1 MKKEKKSSYSCLLVL
16 AILFRAAETVPAY
29 VNLFYFNTT
38 SNSTVTEQC
47 ECGVYGANSPLGMAT
62 GLVGVP
68 KSANLQAC
76 ESNMEFTVTEAP
88 WIALIE
94 RGNCRFSEKIKL
106 AAKKGAEA
114 VVIYN
119 APESGSYLI
128 PMAHSGA
135 SDIVAIMISNLKGLD
150 ILRRIEKGFQVTM
163 VIEVGKKHA
172 PWMNHYSIFFVSVSF
187 FIVTAATVGYF
198 IFYSARRFRVARAQ
212 NRRESLPEHVI
223 LSGDFARAVLS
234 PAFFPGLPRQLKA
247 DAKKAIGQLQLRT
260 LKQGDK
266 EIGPDGDSCAVCI
279 EVYKPND
286 VVRILTCNHLFHKTC
301 IDPWLL
307 EHRTCPMC
315 KLDILK
321 ALGIEVDIED
331 GAESFQTTV
340 SNEASNRASLN
351 EEDNRSETA
360 SSGYASVQGTDEPTL
375 EEHASSEHDNL
386 YLVNN
391 ESQSPE
397 VEVLPHLDN
406 PSFETDETRVQEIKS

>member
-1 MKKEKKSSYSCLLVL
+1 MKKENKSSYSCLLVV

-29 VNLFYFNTT
+29 VTLFYFNNT
-38 SNSTVTEQC
+38 SNSTVTEYC
-47 ECGVYGANSPLGMAT
+47 ECGMYGANSPLGTAT
-62 GLVGVP
+62 GLVGIP

-76 ESNMEFTVTEAP
+76 DSNTEFTVTEAP

-119 APESGSYLI
+119 APESGGYPI

-135 SDIVAIMISNLKGLD
+135 GDIVAIMISNLQGLD

-212 NRRESLPEHVI
+212 NRRE
-223 LSGDFARAVLS
+223 
-234 PAFFPGLPRQLKA
+234 RQLKA

-321 ALGIEVDIED
+321 ALGIEVDIEE

-375 EEHASSEHDNL
+375 EHASSEHDNL
-386 YLVNN
+386 HLVNN
-391 ESQSPE
+391 ESHSPA

-406 PSFETDETRVQEIKS
+406 PSFEADETRVQEIKS

>member
-1 MKKEKKSSYSCLLVL
+1 MPSSAALLALGALLWLGSQPPGRAAAAQAMWTAWLNVSWREPGGGNRSGWNASESGLFGQDSPLQRAAGLLVQPDGLNACSPRTNFSEAGAGQAWL
-16 AILFRAAETVPAY
+16 ALIQRGGGCTFADKIRRAAER
-29 VNLFYFNTT
+29 
-38 SNSTVTEQC
+38 
-47 ECGVYGANSPLGMAT
+47 GAA
-62 GLVGVP
+62 
-68 KSANLQAC
+68 
-76 ESNMEFTVTEAP
+76 
-88 WIALIE
+88 
-94 RGNCRFSEKIKL
+94 
-106 AAKKGAEA
+106 GA
-114 VVIYN
+114 VIYN
-119 APESGSYLI
+119 YRGTGNEVL
-128 PMAHSGA
+128 PMSHAGA

-212 NRRESLPEHVI
+212 NRRE
-223 LSGDFARAVLS
+223 
-234 PAFFPGLPRQLKA
+234 RQLKA

>member
-1 MKKEKKSSYSCLLVL
+1 MKKENKSSYSCLLVV

-62 GLVGVP
+62 GLVGIP

-76 ESNMEFTVTEAP
+76 ESNTEFTVTEAP

-119 APESGSYLI
+119 APESGNYLI
-128 PMAHSGA
+128 PMAHTGA

-212 NRRESLPEHVI
+212 NRRE
-223 LSGDFARAVLS
+223 
-234 PAFFPGLPRQLKA
+234 RQLKA

-340 SNEASNRASLN
+340 SNEASNRVSLN

-386 YLVNN
+386 HLVNN

>member
-1 MKKEKKSSYSCLLVL
+1 MKKENKSGYSCLLVV

-47 ECGVYGANSPLGMAT
+47 ECGVYGANSPLGTAT
-62 GLVGVP
+62 GLVGIP

-76 ESNMEFTVTEAP
+76 DSNTEFTVTEAP

-94 RGNCRFSEKIKL
+94 RGYCRFSEKIKL

-119 APESGSYLI
+119 APESGGYPI

-135 SDIVAIMISNLKGLD
+135 GDIVAIMISNLKGLD
-150 ILRRIEKGFQVTM
+150 ILRRIEKGLQVTM

-212 NRRESLPEHVI
+212 NRRE
-223 LSGDFARAVLS
+223 
-234 PAFFPGLPRQLKA
+234 RQLKA

-266 EIGPDGDSCAVCI
+266 EIGPEGDSCAVCI

-386 YLVNN
+386 HLVNN
-391 ESQSPE
+391 DSQSPE

-406 PSFETDETRVQEIKS
+406 PSFEADETRVQEIKS

>member
-1 MKKEKKSSYSCLLVL
+1 MLSSAALLALGALLWLGPQPPARAAAAQAVWTAWLNVSWREPGGGGNRSGWNASESGLFGQDSPLQRAAGLLVQPDGPDGLNACSPL
-16 AILFRAAETVPAY
+16 ANFSEAGAGQAWLALIQRGGGCTFADKIRLAAER
-29 VNLFYFNTT
+29 
-38 SNSTVTEQC
+38 
-47 ECGVYGANSPLGMAT
+47 GAA
-62 GLVGVP
+62 
-68 KSANLQAC
+68 
-76 ESNMEFTVTEAP
+76 
-88 WIALIE
+88 
-94 RGNCRFSEKIKL
+94 
-106 AAKKGAEA
+106 GA
-114 VVIYN
+114 VIYN
-119 APESGSYLI
+119 SRGTGDEML
-128 PMAHSGA
+128 PMSHPGA
-135 SDIVAIMISNLKGLD
+135 GDIVAIMISNLKGLE

-198 IFYSARRFRVARAQ
+198 IFYSARRFRVARAL
-212 NRRESLPEHVI
+212 NRKE
-223 LSGDFARAVLS
+223 
-234 PAFFPGLPRQLKA
+234 RQLKA
-247 DAKKAIGQLQLRT
+247 DAKKAIGQLQLLT

-331 GAESFQTTV
+331 GGESFQTTV

-360 SSGYASVQGTDEPTL
+360 SSGYASVQGTDEPAL
-375 EEHASSEHDNL
+375 EEHAPSEHDNL
-386 YLVNN
+386 HLVNS
-391 ESQSPE
+391 ESQSPA

-406 PSFETDETRVQEIKS
+406 PSFEADETHVQEIKS

>member
-1 MKKEKKSSYSCLLVL
+1 MKKENKSSYSCLLVV

-47 ECGVYGANSPLGMAT
+47 ECGVYGANSPLGTAT
-62 GLVGVP
+62 GLVGIP

-76 ESNMEFTVTEAP
+76 DSNTEFTVTEAP

-94 RGNCRFSEKIKL
+94 RGYCRFSEKIKL

-119 APESGSYLI
+119 VPESGGYPI

-135 SDIVAIMISNLKGLD
+135 GDIVAIMISNLKGLD
-150 ILRRIEKGFQVTM
+150 ILRRIEKGLQVTM

-212 NRRESLPEHVI
+212 NRRE
-223 LSGDFARAVLS
+223 
-234 PAFFPGLPRQLKA
+234 RQLKA

-340 SNEASNRASLN
+340 SNEASNRASLT

-386 YLVNN
+386 HLVNN
-391 ESQSPE
+391 DSQSPE

-406 PSFETDETRVQEIKS
+406 PSFEADETRVQEIKS

>member
-1 MKKEKKSSYSCLLVL
+1 MKEESKSCYFCLLIV
-16 AILFRAAETVPAY
+16 AVLFRAVETISAATTVPAY
-29 VNLFYFNTT
+29 VNLFYLNT
-38 SNSTVTEQC
+38 STNITETEQC
-47 ECGVYGANSPLGMAT
+47 DCGVYGLNSPLANVQ
-62 GLVGVP
+62 GLVGIP

-76 ESNMEFTVTEAP
+76 DSITQFTVTEVP

-94 RGNCRFSEKIKL
+94 RGKCTFSQKINL
-106 AAKKGAEA
+106 AAKKGAKA

-119 APESGSYLI
+119 SPKSGSSVI
-128 PMAHSGA
+128 SMAHSGA
-135 SDIVAIMISNLKGLD
+135 GDIVAIMISNQKGMD
-150 ILRRIEKGFQVTM
+150 ILRRIERGFQVTM

-198 IFYSARRFRVARAQ
+198 IFYSARRLRVARAQ
-212 NRRESLPEHVI
+212 NRKE
-223 LSGDFARAVLS
+223 
-234 PAFFPGLPRQLKA
+234 RQLKA
-247 DAKKAIGQLQLRT
+247 DAKKAIGHLQLHT

-266 EIGPDGDSCAVCI
+266 EIGPEGDSCAVCI
-279 EVYKPND
+279 EVYKTND

-321 ALGIEVDIED
+321 ALGVEVDIED

-360 SSGYASVQGTDEPTL
+360 SSGYASVQGTDEPAL
-375 EEHASSEHDNL
+375 EEHASSERDSLH
-386 YLVNN
+386 LVNN
-391 ESQSPE
+391 ESQSPA
-397 VEVLPHLDN
+397 VDVLPHLDN
-406 PSFETDETRVQEIKS
+406 PSFEADETHIQEIKS

>member
-212 NRRESLPEHVI
+212 NRRE
-223 LSGDFARAVLS
+223 
-234 PAFFPGLPRQLKA
+234 RQLKA